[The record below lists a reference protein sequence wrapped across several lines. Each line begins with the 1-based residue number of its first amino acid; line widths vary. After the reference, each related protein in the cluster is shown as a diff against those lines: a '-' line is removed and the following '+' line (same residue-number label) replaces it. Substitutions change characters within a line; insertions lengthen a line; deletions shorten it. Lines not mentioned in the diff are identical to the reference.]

1 MTEETE
7 VAKKA
12 PEENRTVV
20 RTQEVKKT
28 FVMGELE
35 VHALRGVDLEILL
48 DRLWMMGRLER
59 IHGGA
64 ETQYAPNPSWL
75 ELR

>member
-28 FVMGELE
+28 FVMSP
-35 VHALRGVDLEILL
+35 GVISVRSWASCPL
-48 DRLWMMGRLER
+48 
-59 IHGGA
+59 GA
-64 ETQYAPNPSWL
+64 CAWPGWKN
-75 ELR
+75 